1 MEPTR
6 EIYGNIVGGELVYLA
21 MVISFGL
28 VGWALYRHY
37 CLWMQG
43 RQDNRVQHLW
53 RRLKVML
60 VQGLGQQKT
69 LREGPGLLHF
79 FVYAGFIVLFIGTLM
94 VAVHED
100 LGIHFLYGNFYL
112 FYSLTLD
119 IFGLLCMIGVAG
131 LTYRRYVIQ
140 PTGLDNRREDLIIL
154 VWFLAVLGSGFV
166 VEGLRIGG
174 TELHQ
179 HPGWAPW
186 SPVGAAIAWV
196 LDRLTMTESQ
206 FLLWHRLW
214 WWAHMLVTFGLLT
227 YIGYSKL
234 SHMIFSPLNMLLHKT
249 RAKGEL
255 APIVDLDKALEG
267 DEEAMA
273 RVRFGAGKLADF
285 TWKQLLDLDACTR
298 CGRCQDNCPAWLSG
312 KPLSPKFVILD
323 LQRHMHATAAAVLA
337 GVEEPSDG
345 VRMLGDVITDDVLWS
360 CTTCR
365 ACEEHCPV
373 SIEHVDAIIDMRR
386 NLVLEQGRMPETAEA
401 ALRSM
406 EQRGHPWR
414 GTQATRTGWTE
425 GLEVP
430 LLADNPDAEYLFWVG
445 CTGALVDRNIQVT
458 KALVKILRA
467 AGVSFAVLGEDETC
481 TGDPARRLGNE
492 YLFQMLAQQ
501 NIETLKNYEVKKIV
515 THCPHCFNTLKNEYP
530 QFGGHFEV
538 MHHSQLIARLLQDG
552 RITPTQALRD
562 KVTYHDACYLGRHN
576 DVFAEPRQTL
586 QAIPGLES
594 QEMRWNQRKGLCCG
608 AGGGHA
614 FMEVNIG
621 RRVNHIRT
629 EQAME
634 TGAAVVATGCP
645 FCMQMF
651 EDGIKAKGVEERMRV
666 QDIAELVAHSLP
678 DDHERGAG

>member
-1 MEPTR
+1 MVPTR
-6 EIYGNIVGGELVYLA
+6 EIYGNIVGGEVVYLLTL
-21 MVISFGL
+21 VTFGL
-28 VGWALYRHY
+28 LGWALYRRLR
-37 CLWMQG
+37 LWQQG
-43 RQDNRVQHLW
+43 RPEQRFDRLGA
-53 RRLKVML
+53 RLKAML
-60 VQGLGQQKT
+60 IDGLGQKKT
-69 LREGPGLLHF
+69 LRETAPGLLHF
-79 FVYAGFIVLFIGTLM
+79 CMYAGFIVLFIGTLM
-94 VAVHED
+94 IAVQED
-100 LGIHFLYGNFYL
+100 LGIHFLHGPFYL

-119 IFGLLCMIGVAG
+119 VFGLLCFIGVTG
-131 LTYRRYVIQ
+131 LTYRRYVIK

-154 VWFLAVLGSGFV
+154 LWFLAVLGSGFV

-174 TELHQ
+174 TELAQ
-179 HPGWAPW
+179 HPGWAAW
-186 SPVGAAIAWV
+186 SPVGAVIA
-196 LDRLTMTESQ
+196 LICRGLGATASQ
-206 FLLWHRLW
+206 FLFWHRLW
-214 WWAHMLVTFGLLT
+214 WWTHMLVTFGFLA

-234 SHMIFSPLNMLLHKT
+234 NHLIFSPLNILLAKP
-249 RAKGEL
+249 RARGEL
-255 APIVDLDKALEG
+255 APIANLDKALAG

-273 RVRFGAGKLADF
+273 SVRFGAAKLADF

-323 LQRHMHATAAAVLA
+323 LQRYMNATAAAPA
-337 GVEEPSDG
+337 NGVAMVGG
-345 VRMLGDVITDDVLWS
+345 VISEDVLWS
-360 CTTCR
+360 CTTCG

-373 SIEHVDAIIDMRR
+373 GIAHIDTIMDMRR

-401 ALRSM
+401 ALRSL

-414 GTQATRTGWTE
+414 GTQATRSGWTA
-425 GLEVP
+425 GLDVP
-430 LLADNPDAEYLFWVG
+430 TMADNPAAEYLFWVG
-445 CTGALVDRNIQVT
+445 CTGALVDRNIEVT
-458 KALVKILRA
+458 KALAKILRA
-467 AGVSFAVLGEDETC
+467 AGISFAILGEEETC

-492 YLFQMLAQQ
+492 YLYQLLAQQ
-501 NIETLKNYEVKKIV
+501 NITTLNNYRVKKIV

-538 MHHSQLIARLLQDG
+538 IHHSQLLAQLIQDG
-552 RITPTQALRD
+552 RLTPSRACTD
-562 KVTYHDACYLGRHN
+562 KVTFHDACYLGRHN
-576 DVFAEPRQTL
+576 NVFAEPRQTL
-586 QAIPGLES
+586 QAIPGLQL

-651 EDGIKAKGVEERMRV
+651 EDGIKAKGVEQTMRV
-666 QDIAELVAHSLP
+666 HDIAELLAQNLS
-678 DDHERGAG
+678 DSTGASSEQA